1 MPSVKPSRQELSP
14 RTSPV
19 DTLLAALSTELDEVN
34 REIRA
39 RMTSSVPLIPQL
51 AEHLIASGGKRL
63 RPLLTFAAS
72 QLVGSDRPAPV
83 GLAAAVEF
91 ILSLIHI

>member
-1 MPSVKPSRQELSP
+1 MPSVKPPRQELSP

-19 DTLLAALSTELDEVN
+19 DALIAALSTELAQVN
-34 REIRA
+34 QEIRA

-63 RPLLTFAAS
+63 RPLLT
-72 QLVGSDRPAPV
+72 
-83 GLAAAVEF
+83 LAAFWSAIF
-91 ILSLIHI
+91 SLPGPLN